1 MNVSG
6 NVQGKDI
13 VAQAWSLPPT
23 NYFATATEFLYF
35 YRQSFTEEHRLSR
48 VRQIYKLLDKALET
62 LSQGSP

>member
-13 VAQAWSLPPT
+13 VAPAWTLPST
-23 NYFATATEFLYF
+23 NYFTTAAEPLYF

-48 VRQIYKLLDKALET
+48 V
-62 LSQGSP
+62 